1 MTLNLVSNS
10 GLEGNKGGKAI
21 STIGA
26 GGLQIAEV
34 SGGTVVD
41 YSEAGIT
48 WRQHELR
55 STGSLTVSKPGYVEA
70 MLLIAGGGN
79 AGSNSGQYTGGGG
92 GGGGVFWRRWAFL
105 PAQNLSATIG
115 GATQNSSATIQGHGT
130 IPGDPIVCSAGTNGG
145 SGGTCGGGGTF
156 CGTGESNGGG
166 RGGCGGVGGAPGCST
181 TGGYTTLPGVT
192 FNGLSY
198 GQGGSPRANSG
209 NGANAGSQGAG
220 SSGIFL
226 LRYPLIDV

>member
-10 GLEGNKGGKAI
+10 GLEGNKGGRAI

-41 YSEAGIT
+41 YSEGGIT

-55 STGSLTVSKPGYVEA
+55 STGSLTIAKPGYIEA
-70 MLLIAGGGN
+70 MLLVAGGGN
-79 AGSNSGQYTGGGG
+79 AGTNSGQYLGGGG
-92 GGGGVFWRRWAFL
+92 GGGGVFWRRWPFL
-105 PAQNLSATIG
+105 PAQSLSATIG
-115 GATQNSSATIQGHGT
+115 AATQNSSATIQGHGT
-130 IPGDPIVCSAGTNGG
+130 IPGSLIVCTAGTRGG
-145 SGGTCGGGGTF
+145 NGGTCGGGGGGATP
-156 CGTGESNGGG
+156 TNGGG
-166 RGGCGGVGGAPGCST
+166 QGGAGGVGGAPGCNT
-181 TGGYTTLPGVT
+181 TGGQTRLSGVT

-198 GQGGSPRANSG
+198 AQGGGPRANSG
-209 NGANAGSQGAG
+209 NGASAGSNGTG
-220 SSGIFL
+220 SSGVFL